1 MNKEGTDCN
10 ELIMRTSQALNGS
23 TLRLF
28 CLSILR
34 NGVESRIKQVINE

>member
-1 MNKEGTDCN
+1 MDKEGTDCE
-10 ELIMRTSQALNGS
+10 ELIVRTSQALNGN

-34 NGVESRIKQVINE
+34 NDVETRIKQVIKQ